1 MQMFK
6 FNIGGFLQW
15 GYNFYYNQRS
25 RDLINPYVETTG
37 EDWVE
42 GGDAFIVYPGFGG
55 NALESIRLV
64 SFNEG
69 LQDLRAMK
77 LCEELCGREAV
88 LAAIDE
94 VMPTPFDFNNFPQN
108 GMYVLALRAKINSM
122 IEEALS

>member
-1 MQMFK
+1 MYK
-6 FNIGGFLQW
+6 YSIAGFLQW
-15 GYNFYYNQRS
+15 GFNFWYTMGSQQRI
-25 RDLINPYVETTG
+25 DPYVCN
-37 EDWVE
+37 DA
-42 GGDAFIVYPGFGG
+42 GGVPAGDPFSVYPAPDGS
-55 NALESIRLV
+55 AYESIRLV
-64 SFNEG
+64 CFRDAIS
-69 LQDLRAMK
+69 DIRAMK